1 MNPDFEDLLRALS
14 VARAEYLVIGGYAVS
29 FHTEP
34 RYTKDLDVWVRPTT
48 ANARK
53 VMAALKSFGAPLA
66 NLHLKDL
73 TTPGIIF
80 QIGVEPNRIDVLTE
94 VEGVEFDHAWNRRV
108 DAPFGEV
115 TVHWIGVLDLATN
128 KRAVG
133 RPQDVLDLVKL
144 DALEAMPKPQS
155 LPPPAR
161 RKARTRRRPS

>member
-1 MNPDFEDLLRALS
+1 MNRDFEDLLRALS
-14 VARAEYLVIGGYAVS
+14 AARADYLVIGGYAVS

-53 VMAALKSFGAPLA
+53 VMAALKAFGAPLT
-66 NLHLKDL
+66 NLRLKDL

-94 VEGVEFDHAWNRRV
+94 VDGVEFAKAWERRT

-115 TVHWIGVLDLATN
+115 EVHWIGVVDLAAN
-128 KRAVG
+128 KRTVG
-133 RPQDVLDLVKL
+133 RPQDLLDLAKL
-144 DALEAMPKPQS
+144 DALTPKAATTKPT
-155 LPPPAR
+155 P
-161 RKARTRRRPS
+161 RRPKRRNT